1 MGTLG
6 GSGYI
11 RRAFRCGVLFLLP
24 SGLILCSMP
33 SRAQS
38 QGPSNADQQLAVQ
51 LNKDGIGLA
60 KKSDYA
66 SAIEKFR
73 RASELWPQFPD
84 SQYNLAA
91 TLEKI
96 GQIDQAINA
105 YRVAVRLRPDSA
117 LMHLAL
123 GLALAKKQELAGAAS
138 ELQRAV
144 ELAPQDH
151 LAHYNLGLTYEQQG
165 KRQDALAEY

>member
-1 MGTLG
+1 MSGTLG
-6 GSGYI
+6 GSGYT
-11 RRAFRCGVLFLLP
+11 RRTLWCGLLFLLP
-24 SGLILCSMP
+24 SGLIPCSMP
-33 SRAQS
+33 SLARGQS

-91 TLEKI
+91 TL
-96 GQIDQAINA
+96 
-105 YRVAVRLRPDSA
+105 
-117 LMHLAL
+117 
-123 GLALAKKQELAGAAS
+123 
-138 ELQRAV
+138 
-144 ELAPQDH
+144 
-151 LAHYNLGLTYEQQG
+151 
-165 KRQDALAEY
+165 